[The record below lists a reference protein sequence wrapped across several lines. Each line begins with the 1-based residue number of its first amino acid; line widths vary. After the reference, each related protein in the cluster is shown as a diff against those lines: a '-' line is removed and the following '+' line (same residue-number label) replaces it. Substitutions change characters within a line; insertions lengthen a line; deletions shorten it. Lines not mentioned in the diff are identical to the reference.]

1 MTKQQVLKKIESYV
15 INVMRPVKEE
25 SHGFRHVDRVR
36 KWALKI
42 GRLEGGV
49 DLFLLEVAALLHDI
63 GRVDET
69 ASYKH
74 YAVGEK
80 MARQFL
86 PKLKYF
92 NPKQINIICQAVKKH
107 GQGDKSKLIKILQ
120 DADRMDGFGA
130 ILVGRVFS
138 QLYNKPHYI
147 DKSSFKIKKYSQHYI
162 TKNYKLSPWD
172 RSAIDSIILSFS
184 IYDHINTQ
192 SAKKFAK
199 QEIEFLKK
207 FIQQFK
213 KETVDLK

>member
-1 MTKQQVLKKIESYV
+1 MTKQQVLKKIENYV
-15 INVMRPVKEE
+15 INVMKPVKEE

-42 GRLEGGV
+42 GKIEGGV
-49 DLFLLEVAALLHDI
+49 DLFLLEVAALMHDI
-63 GRVDET
+63 GRADES
-69 ASYKH
+69 ANYKH
-74 YAVGEK
+74 FTIGEK
-80 MARQFL
+80 MAREYL
-86 PKLKYF
+86 PKIKYF
-92 NPKQINIICQAVKKH
+92 TPKQINLLCRAISKH
-107 GQGDKSKLIKILQ
+107 GRGDKSKFIKILQ

-130 ILVGRVFS
+130 ILIARVFS
-138 QLYNKPHYI
+138 QLYNKPYYI
-147 DKSSFKIKKYSQHYI
+147 DESSFKIKKYSQRYI
-162 TKNYKLSPWD
+162 TNNYKLSPWD